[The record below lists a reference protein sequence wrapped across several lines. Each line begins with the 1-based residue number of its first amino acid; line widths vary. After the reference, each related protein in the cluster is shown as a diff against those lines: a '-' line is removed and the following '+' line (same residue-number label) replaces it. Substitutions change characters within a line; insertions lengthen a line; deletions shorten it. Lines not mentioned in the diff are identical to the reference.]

1 MKIPSIGGL
10 LYHFRDLLDFKNPD
24 HFLWQARGVIH
35 VGANAGF
42 EREDYHRKMLD
53 VVWIEPIP
61 SVFENLCA
69 NIHKYPR
76 QKALQALIT
85 NCEGKKYDFNIS
97 CGSAVSSSI
106 LDLSEHR
113 ILWPDVDYIDS
124 MEIVGTTLPHL
135 VADYKLDLAKYDAL
149 VLDTQGSE
157 LLVLQG
163 ARDILNLFKYIK
175 TEAAD
180 FESYKGCC
188 KVDEL
193 GAFLREVGFEEISR
207 NCFQSHQG
215 HLNYFDLVYKRKDF
229 HPLLPFRFP
238 M

>member
-69 NIHKYPR
+69 NIRKYPR

-85 NCEGKKYDFNIS
+85 NCEGKSMILTSLVDRQYRPLFLT
-97 CGSAVSSSI
+97 CLSI
-106 LDLSEHR
+106 
-113 ILWPDVDYIDS
+113 
-124 MEIVGTTLPHL
+124 
-135 VADYKLDLAKYDAL
+135 
-149 VLDTQGSE
+149 
-157 LLVLQG
+157 
-163 ARDILNLFKYIK
+163 
-175 TEAAD
+175 
-180 FESYKGCC
+180 
-188 KVDEL
+188 
-193 GAFLREVGFEEISR
+193 AFYG
-207 NCFQSHQG
+207 Q
-215 HLNYFDLVYKRKDF
+215 
-229 HPLLPFRFP
+229 